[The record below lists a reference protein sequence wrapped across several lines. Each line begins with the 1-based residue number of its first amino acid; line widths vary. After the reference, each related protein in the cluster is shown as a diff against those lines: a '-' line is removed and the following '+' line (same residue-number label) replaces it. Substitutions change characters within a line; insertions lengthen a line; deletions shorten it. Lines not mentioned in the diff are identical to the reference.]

1 MIDQSCE
8 PRYGGL
14 GGGLMDQMR
23 EAPGESGPAE
33 RARLQSAR
41 GLRAELD
48 YLLPQGS
55 AEMGPRVV
63 EWFTAALERL
73 AGEFVAALPAEGLPS
88 AVLRD
93 PAGGP
98 FGAEGSAWCSL
109 WLIGQHERRLSKSLR
124 AWSPKNWERF
134 LGQAADVSVEMSAKF
149 STLNRFGH
157 AGEPSLSV
165 SAYRPRR
172 REARQWLRLDASYVV
187 GSLDET
193 SPIPDEVA
201 GRWRDFIV
209 SQALQSPLPVFGFV
223 ADDAFDAGAT
233 RTPLEVRTQRFPT
246 QTLRITDS
254 EVRGYSW
261 ITVVSPGIVDRLDGV
276 ETLRASGAFSDV
288 TPLPAGGAVLQ
299 ATPRLSLYE
308 GDAVR
313 RVFVAL
319 GPVLPDK
326 APWPDE
332 FALFKL
338 IYEAPRHRHST

>member
-1 MIDQSCE
+1 
-8 PRYGGL
+8 
-14 GGGLMDQMR
+14 MDQVPEGR
-23 EAPGESGPAE
+23 GESEPAE
-33 RARLQSAR
+33 TVRLQEAR

-55 AEMGPRVV
+55 AEVGPRVV

-73 AGEFVAALPAEGLPS
+73 AGEFVAALPAEGLRS

-98 FGAEGSAWCSL
+98 FGPEGSAWCSL
-109 WLIGQHERRLSKSLR
+109 LVIGQRERRLSKSLR
-124 AWSPKNWERF
+124 AWSPKNWEPF
-134 LGQAADVSVEMSAKF
+134 LGRAGDVSVEMSAKF

-157 AGEPSLSV
+157 AGVPSLTV
-165 SAYRPRR
+165 SAYRPRPR
-172 REARQWLRLDASYVV
+172 DARQWLKLDATYVV
-187 GSLDET
+187 GRLGET
-193 SPIPDEVA
+193 SPIPDEVVD
-201 GRWRDFIV
+201 RWRDFIV
-209 SQALQSPLPVFGFV
+209 SQAMQSPLPVFGFV
-223 ADDAFDAGAT
+223 ADDAFGAGAT
-233 RTPLEVRTQRFPT
+233 RTPLEARTQRFDDD
-246 QTLRITDS
+246 TLPLADS
-254 EVRGYSW
+254 QVRGYSW

-276 ETLRASGAFSDV
+276 ETVRAAGAFSDV

-319 GPVLPDK
+319 SPVLPDK

-332 FALFKL
+332 FDRFKL
-338 IYEAPRHRHST
+338 IYEAPPHRNTA